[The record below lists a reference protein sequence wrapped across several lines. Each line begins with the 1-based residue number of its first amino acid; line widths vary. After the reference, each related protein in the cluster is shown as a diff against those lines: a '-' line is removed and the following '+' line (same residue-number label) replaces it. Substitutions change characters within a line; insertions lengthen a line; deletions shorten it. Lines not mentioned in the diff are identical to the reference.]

1 MSTAGY
7 SRGQKVDTAQ
17 CSQQVDGYRTTAVLP
32 GVGRPSAAQREEPRI
47 HTSARRAPNHEQT
60 MQDKNECMLG
70 VAFTYSSRNCQVIL
84 LTAMRFVAAWGW
96 EGAGAGAKK
105 G

>member
-1 MSTAGY
+1 
-7 SRGQKVDTAQ
+7 
-17 CSQQVDGYRTTAVLP
+17 
-32 GVGRPSAAQREEPRI
+32 
-47 HTSARRAPNHEQT
+47 